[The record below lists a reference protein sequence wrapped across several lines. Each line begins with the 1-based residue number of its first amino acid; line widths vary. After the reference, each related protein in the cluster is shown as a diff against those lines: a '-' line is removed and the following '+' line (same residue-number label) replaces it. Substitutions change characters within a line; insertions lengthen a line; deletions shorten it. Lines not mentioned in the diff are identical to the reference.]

1 MASASFLAITIENTP
16 RRRNSA
22 AGSSLPLRI
31 RNRFSRLREAFR
43 AFQYRVA
50 QEKRIFG
57 TDGVRGVANVEPVT
71 AETALKLGR
80 AAAHVFTQLNPR
92 TIPEGTRPK
101 IVLGKD
107 TRLSGYMLENALVA
121 GITSLG
127 VDVLI
132 IGPLPTPG
140 VAYITRSL
148 RADAGI
154 VLSASHNSYEDNGI
168 KFFRH
173 DGYKLDDQ
181 IEERIERLVFTGEV
195 DSIRPTAG
203 KIGRAARIDDALGR
217 YVEFAKASFPRKM
230 SLEELRVAVDVA
242 NGAAYKSTPCILR
255 ELGAEVIVAHNEPNG
270 MNINADCGSTHPQE
284 IQRLVREA
292 GAHVGITHDGDADR
306 ALLCDENGE
315 IVDGDEILAIAALDL
330 LRAGQLRENTLVA
343 TVMSNFGL
351 DETLAAHKGKV
362 VRTKVGDRYVLEEMM
377 ARNLILGGEQSGH
390 IIFRDFTTTG
400 DGIISALQVLR
411 IMHATGQPL
420 SKLKTC
426 LKKYPQAQRNLRVKA
441 KPPIDQLREVVK
453 LRDEVERELAGK
465 GRVLLR
471 YSGTEPKIRL
481 LIEGRELDKIDKQAN
496 RIADAIQS
504 AIGAN

>member
-1 MASASFLAITIENTP
+1 M
-16 RRRNSA
+16 
-22 AGSSLPLRI
+22 
-31 RNRFSRLREAFR
+31 
-43 AFQYRVA
+43 
-50 QEKRIFG
+50 QEKKIFG

-80 AAAHVFTQLNPR
+80 AAAHVFTKLNPR
-92 TIPEGTRPK
+92 TIPEGARPK

-154 VLSASHNSYEDNGI
+154 VLSASHNPYEDNGI

-181 IEERIERLVFTGEV
+181 IEQEIEQLVFTGAI

-217 YVEFAKASFPRKM
+217 YVEFAKRSFPREM
-230 SLEELRVAVDVA
+230 SLEEMSIAVDVA
-242 NGAAYKSTPCILR
+242 NGAGYKSTPCILR
-255 ELGAEVIVAHNEPNG
+255 ELGADVIVAHNEPNG
-270 MNINADCGSTHPQE
+270 TNINAQCGSTFPEE
-284 IQRLVREA
+284 IQRLVKETR
-292 GAHVGITHDGDADR
+292 AHIGITHDGDADR
-306 ALLCDENGE
+306 VLLCDEKGE
-315 IVDGDEILAIAALDL
+315 IVDGDEILAIAAVDL
-330 LRAGQLRENTLVA
+330 LRSGQLRENTLVA
-343 TVMSNFGL
+343 TIMSNFGL
-351 DETLAAHKGKV
+351 DETIIAHGGKI
-362 VRTKVGDRYVLEEMM
+362 VRAKVGDRYVIEEMVK
-377 ARNLILGGEQSGH
+377 RNLNLGGEQSGH
-390 IIFRDFTTTG
+390 MIFRDFTTTG
-400 DGIISALQVLR
+400 DGIISALQILR
-411 IMHATGQPL
+411 IMHATGKPL
-420 SKLKTC
+420 SELKKC
-426 LKKYPQAQRNLRVKA
+426 LKKYPQAQRNLKVKA
-441 KPPIDQLREVVK
+441 KPPIDELREVVK
-453 LRDEVERELAGK
+453 LRDEVERELDGK

-481 LIEGRELDKIDKQAN
+481 LIEGRELAQIDQQAD

-504 AIGAN
+504 AIGTN

>member
-1 MASASFLAITIENTP
+1 VGE
-16 RRRNSA
+16 RNK
-22 AGSSLPLRI
+22 L
-31 RNRFSRLREAFR
+31 
-43 AFQYRVA
+43 
-50 QEKRIFG
+50 FG

-92 TIPEGTRPK
+92 TRPAGTRPK

-127 VDVLI
+127 VDVLV

-181 IEERIERLVFTGEV
+181 IENEIEQLVFTGAI
-195 DSIRPTAG
+195 DSVRPTAG
-203 KIGRAARIDDALGR
+203 KIGRATRIDDALGR
-217 YVEFAKASFPRKM
+217 YVEFAKTSFPRGM
-230 SLEELRVAVDVA
+230 SLEKMRIAVDVA
-242 NGAAYKSTPCILR
+242 NGASYKSTPCILR
-255 ELGAEVIVAHNEPNG
+255 ELGADLQVFHNAPNG
-270 MNINADCGSTHPQE
+270 TNINRDCGSTHPEE
-284 IQRLVREA
+284 IQRIVKET
-292 GAHVGITHDGDADR
+292 GVEVGITHDGDADR
-306 ALLCDENGE
+306 VLLCDENGD
-315 IVDGDEILAIAALDL
+315 IVDGDEILAIAATDF
-330 LRAGQLRENTLVA
+330 LRAGDLRENTLVA

-351 DETLAAHKGKV
+351 DETLASAGGKV
-362 VRTKVGDRYVLEEMM
+362 LRTKVGDRYVLEEMVK
-377 ARNLILGGEQSGH
+377 RDLNVGGEQSGH
-390 IIFRDFTTTG
+390 MIFRDFSTTG
-400 DGIISALQVLR
+400 DGIVCALQILR
-411 IMHATGQPL
+411 IMRSTGKPL
-420 SKLKTC
+420 SELKRV
-426 LKKYPQAQRNLRVKA
+426 LKKYPQAQRNLRVKE
-441 KPPIDQLREVVK
+441 KPPLEK
-453 LRDEVERELAGK
+453 LPDVMKLVGEAEQELNGK

-481 LIEGRELDKIDKQAN
+481 LIEGRELDRIDQQAN
-496 RIADAIQS
+496 RIADAIQT

>member
-1 MASASFLAITIENTP
+1 MQGKKL
-16 RRRNSA
+16 
-22 AGSSLPLRI
+22 
-31 RNRFSRLREAFR
+31 
-43 AFQYRVA
+43 
-50 QEKRIFG
+50 FG

-92 TIPEGTRPK
+92 TIPQGARPK
-101 IVLGKD
+101 IVVGKD

-127 VDVLI
+127 VDVLV

-154 VLSASHNSYEDNGI
+154 VLSASHNPYEDNGI

-181 IEERIERLVFTGEV
+181 IEEEIERLVFTGEI

-217 YVEFAKASFPRKM
+217 YVEFAKRSFPRGM
-230 SLEELRVAVDVA
+230 SLEEMHVAVDVA

-255 ELGAEVIVAHNEPNG
+255 ELGAEVTVAHNEPNG
-270 MNINADCGSTHPQE
+270 MNINMQCGSTFPQE
-284 IQRLVREA
+284 IQRVVRES
-292 GAHVGITHDGDADR
+292 GADVGITHDGDADR
-306 ALLCDENGE
+306 VLLCDENGE
-315 IVDGDEILAIAALDL
+315 IVDGDEILAIASVDL
-330 LRAGQLRENTLVA
+330 LRAGRLEQNTLVA

-351 DETLAAHKGKV
+351 DETISSAGGKII
-362 VRTKVGDRYVLEEMM
+362 RTKVGDRYVIEEMVQ
-377 ARNLILGGEQSGH
+377 RKLNLGGEQSGH
-390 IIFRDFTTTG
+390 LIFRDFTTTG
-400 DGIISALQVLR
+400 DGIISALQILR
-411 IMHATGQPL
+411 VMHETGQPL
-420 SKLKTC
+420 SKLKKC
-426 LKKYPQAQRNLRVKA
+426 LEKYPQAQRNLKVRE
-441 KPPIDQLREVVK
+441 KPPIEDLRDVVR
-453 LRDEVERELAGK
+453 LRDEVERELG
-465 GRVLLR
+465 GRGRILLR

-481 LIEGRELDKIDKQAN
+481 LIEGRELDKIEQQAN

-504 AIGAN
+504 AIGVN

>member
-1 MASASFLAITIENTP
+1 VT
-16 RRRNSA
+16 
-22 AGSSLPLRI
+22 
-31 RNRFSRLREAFR
+31 
-43 AFQYRVA
+43 
-50 QEKRIFG
+50 QEKKIFG
-57 TDGVRGVANVEPVT
+57 TDGVRGVANIEPVT
-71 AETALKLGR
+71 AETSLKLGR

-92 TIPEGTRPK
+92 KNPPGTRPK

-154 VLSASHNSYEDNGI
+154 ILSASHNPYEDNGI

-181 IEERIERLVFTGEV
+181 VEQQIEQLIFAGEI

-203 KIGRAARIDDALGR
+203 RIGRAARIDDALGR
-217 YVEFAKASFPRKM
+217 YVEFAKASFPRGM
-230 SLEELRVAVDVA
+230 SLEEMHVAVDVA

-255 ELGAEVIVAHNEPNG
+255 ELGAEVTVAHNDPNG
-270 MNINADCGSTHPQE
+270 TNINAQCGSIHPEE
-284 IQRLVREA
+284 IQRLVKET
-292 GAHVGITHDGDADR
+292 GADIGITHDGDADR
-306 ALLCDENGE
+306 VLLCDENGE
-315 IVDGDEILAIAALDL
+315 IVDGDEILAVASIDL
-330 LRAGQLRENTLVA
+330 LRTGRLEQNTVVT

-351 DETLAAHKGKV
+351 DETLAAQGGKV
-362 VRTKVGDRYVLEEMM
+362 VRTKVGDRYVIEEMVQ
-377 ARNLILGGEQSGH
+377 RKLNLGGEQSGH

-400 DGIISALQVLR
+400 DGIISALQILR
-411 IMHATGQPL
+411 IMHKTGQPL
-420 SKLKTC
+420 SKLKTS
-426 LKKYPQAQRNLRVKA
+426 LKKYPQAQRNLLVKE
-441 KPPIDQLREVVK
+441 KPPLAELPAVMK
-453 LRDEVERELAGK
+453 LVNEIEKELSGK

-481 LIEGRELDKIDKQAN
+481 LIEGQEFDKIDKQAN
-496 RIADAIQS
+496 RIADAIQE
-504 AIGAN
+504 AIGPARSQ

>member
-1 MASASFLAITIENTP
+1 MTQP
-16 RRRNSA
+16 
-22 AGSSLPLRI
+22 
-31 RNRFSRLREAFR
+31 
-43 AFQYRVA
+43 
-50 QEKRIFG
+50 KKIFG

-80 AAAHVFTQLNPR
+80 AAAYVFAQLNPR
-92 TIPEGTRPK
+92 KAPAGARPK

-107 TRLSGYMLENALVA
+107 TRQSGYMLENALVA

-154 VLSASHNSYEDNGI
+154 VLSASHNPYEDNGI

-181 IEERIERLVFTGEV
+181 IEERIERLVFSGEIE
-195 DSIRPTAG
+195 SIRPTANQV
-203 KIGRAARIDDALGR
+203 GRAARIDDALGR
-217 YVEFAKASFPRKM
+217 YVEFVKRSFPRDM

-242 NGAAYKSTPCILR
+242 NGAAYKSTPCVLR
-255 ELGAEVIVAHNEPNG
+255 ELGAEIAVVHNEPNG
-270 MNINADCGSTHPQE
+270 MNINDGCGSMHPEE
-284 IQRLVREA
+284 IQRAVQLS
-292 GAHVGITHDGDADR
+292 GADVGITHDGDADR
-306 ALLCDENGE
+306 VLLCDENGE
-315 IVDGDEILAIAALDL
+315 IVDGDEILAIAAIDL
-330 LRAGQLRENTLVA
+330 LDSNHLRDNTLVA

-351 DETLAAHKGKV
+351 DETLEAHGGKV
-362 VRTKVGDRYVLEEMM
+362 LRTKVGDRYVIEEMV
-377 ARNLILGGEQSGH
+377 ARNLNLGGEQSGH

-400 DGIISALQVLR
+400 DGIISALQILR
-411 IMHATGQPL
+411 VMHKTGQPL

-426 LKKYPQAQRNLRVKA
+426 LKKYPQAQRNLMVKS
-441 KPPIDQLREVVK
+441 KPPIEELREVAK
-453 LRDEVERELAGK
+453 LRDEVERELAGC

-481 LIEGRELDKIDKQAN
+481 LIEGRDFDKIDKHAN
-496 RIADAIQS
+496 RIAEAIQS
-504 AIGAN
+504 AIGT

>member
-1 MASASFLAITIENTP
+1 MS
-16 RRRNSA
+16 
-22 AGSSLPLRI
+22 
-31 RNRFSRLREAFR
+31 
-43 AFQYRVA
+43 
-50 QEKRIFG
+50 EKKKIFG

-154 VLSASHNSYEDNGI
+154 VLSASHNPYEDNGI

-181 IEERIERLVFTGEV
+181 IEEKIERLVFSGEV

-217 YVEFAKASFPRKM
+217 YVEFAKASFPRRM
-230 SLEELRVAVDVA
+230 SLEEMRVAVDVA

-255 ELGAEVIVAHNEPNG
+255 ELGADVAVTHNEPNG
-270 MNINADCGSTHPQE
+270 MNINDGCGSTHPEE
-284 IQRLVREA
+284 IQRIVKQNA
-292 GAHVGITHDGDADR
+292 ADVGITHDGDADR
-306 ALLCDENGE
+306 VLLCDENGE

-330 LRAGQLRENTLVA
+330 LGAGQLRDNTLAA

-351 DETLAAHKGKV
+351 DETLAADGGKV
-362 VRTKVGDRYVLEEMM
+362 VRTKVGDRYVIEEMV
-377 ARNLILGGEQSGH
+377 ARNLSLGGEQSGH

-400 DGIISALQVLR
+400 DGIISALQILR
-411 IMHATGQPL
+411 IMHTTGQPL

-426 LKKYPQAQRNLRVKA
+426 LKKYPQAQRNLIVKA
-441 KPPIDQLREVVK
+441 KPPIEELREVVK

-465 GRVLLR
+465 GRILLR

-481 LIEGRELDKIDKQAN
+481 LIEGREFDKIDKQAN

>member
-1 MASASFLAITIENTP
+1 MTE
-16 RRRNSA
+16 
-22 AGSSLPLRI
+22 
-31 RNRFSRLREAFR
+31 
-43 AFQYRVA
+43 Q
-50 QEKRIFG
+50 KKIFG

-71 AETALKLGR
+71 AETSLKLGR

-92 TIPEGTRPK
+92 KNAEGTRPK

-154 VLSASHNSYEDNGI
+154 ILSASHNSYEDNGI

-181 IEERIERLVFTGEV
+181 VEEQIEQLVFAGEI

-217 YVEFAKASFPRKM
+217 YVEFAKASFPRGM
-230 SLEELRVAVDVA
+230 SLEQMRVAVDVA

-255 ELGAEVIVAHNEPNG
+255 ELGAEVTVAHNEPNG
-270 MNINADCGSTHPQE
+270 TNINAQCGSTHPEE
-284 IQRLVREA
+284 IQRLVRET
-292 GAHVGITHDGDADR
+292 GADVGITHDGDADR
-306 ALLCDENGE
+306 VLLCDENGE
-315 IVDGDEILAIAALDL
+315 MVDGDEILAMASVDL
-330 LRAGQLRENTLVA
+330 LRADRLEQSTVVA

-351 DETLAAHKGKV
+351 DETVAAHGGKV
-362 VRTKVGDRYVLEEMM
+362 VRTKVGDRYVIEEMM
-377 ARNLILGGEQSGH
+377 KQKLNLGGEQSGH
-390 IIFRDFTTTG
+390 VIFRDFTTTG
-400 DGIISALQVLR
+400 DGIISALQILR
-411 IMHATGQPL
+411 IMHQTGQPL

-426 LKKYPQAQRNLRVKA
+426 LKKYPQAQRNLVVKE
-441 KPPIDQLREVVK
+441 KPPLAELSAVMK
-453 LRDEVERELAGK
+453 LISEAEKELSGK

-481 LIEGRELDKIDKQAN
+481 LIEGQELDKIDKQAN

>member
-1 MASASFLAITIENTP
+1 MTQA
-16 RRRNSA
+16 
-22 AGSSLPLRI
+22 
-31 RNRFSRLREAFR
+31 
-43 AFQYRVA
+43 
-50 QEKRIFG
+50 KKIFG

-92 TIPEGTRPK
+92 TIPEGARPK

-140 VAYITRSL
+140 VAYITRAL

-181 IEERIERLVFTGEV
+181 VEQRIEQLVFAGEV

-217 YVEFAKASFPRKM
+217 YVEFAKASFSRGM
-230 SLEELRVAVDVA
+230 SLEEMRVAVDVA
-242 NGAAYKSTPCILR
+242 NGAAYKSTPCVLR
-255 ELGAEVIVAHNEPNG
+255 ELGAEVIIAHNEPNG
-270 MNINADCGSTHPQE
+270 MNINAQCGSTHPRE
-284 IQRLVREA
+284 IQRLVKES
-292 GAHVGITHDGDADR
+292 GADVGITHDGDADR
-306 ALLCDENGE
+306 VLLCDENGE
-315 IVDGDEILAIAALDL
+315 IVDGDEILAIASVDL
-330 LRAGQLRENTLVA
+330 LRAGRLEQNTLVA

-351 DETLAAHKGKV
+351 DETLAAHGGKV
-362 VRTKVGDRYVLEEMM
+362 VRTKVGDRYVIEEMIS
-377 ARNLILGGEQSGH
+377 RKLNLGGEQSGH

-400 DGIISALQVLR
+400 DGIISALQILR
-411 IMHATGQPL
+411 IMHKTGQPL

-426 LKKYPQAQRNLRVKA
+426 LKKYPQAHRNLVVKA
-441 KPPIDQLREVVK
+441 KPPIEELREVMK
-453 LRDEVERELAGK
+453 LRDEIERELAGQ

-471 YSGTEPKIRL
+471 YSGTEPQIRL

-496 RIADAIQS
+496 RIADAIQN

>member
-1 MASASFLAITIENTP
+1 VTE
-16 RRRNSA
+16 
-22 AGSSLPLRI
+22 
-31 RNRFSRLREAFR
+31 
-43 AFQYRVA
+43 
-50 QEKRIFG
+50 EKKIFG

-71 AETALKLGR
+71 AETSLKLGR

-92 TIPEGTRPK
+92 KNPQGTRPK

-154 VLSASHNSYEDNGI
+154 ILSASHNPYEDNGI

-181 IEERIERLVFTGEV
+181 VEQQIEELIFAGEI

-203 KIGRAARIDDALGR
+203 RIGRAARIDDALGR
-217 YVEFAKASFPRKM
+217 YVEFAKASFPRGM
-230 SLEELRVAVDVA
+230 SLEEMHVAVDVA

-255 ELGAEVIVAHNEPNG
+255 ELGAEVTVAHNDPNG
-270 MNINADCGSTHPQE
+270 TNINAQCGSTHPEE
-284 IQRLVREA
+284 IQRLVKET
-292 GAHVGITHDGDADR
+292 GADVGITHDGDADR
-306 ALLCDENGE
+306 VLLCDENGE
-315 IVDGDEILAIAALDL
+315 IVDGDEILAIASMDL
-330 LRAGQLRENTLVA
+330 LGAGRLEQNTVVA

-351 DETLAAHKGKV
+351 DETLAAQGGKV
-362 VRTKVGDRYVLEEMM
+362 VRTKVGDRYVIEEMVQ
-377 ARNLILGGEQSGH
+377 RKLNLGGEQSGH

-400 DGIISALQVLR
+400 DGIISALQILR
-411 IMHATGQPL
+411 IMHKTGQPL
-420 SKLKTC
+420 SKLKTS
-426 LKKYPQAQRNLRVKA
+426 LKKYPQAQRNLLVKE
-441 KPPIDQLREVVK
+441 KPPLADLPAVMK
-453 LRDEVERELAGK
+453 LVNEIEKELSGK

-471 YSGTEPKIRL
+471 YSGTESKIRL
-481 LIEGRELDKIDKQAN
+481 LIEGREFDKIDEQAN
-496 RIADAIQS
+496 RIADAIQQ
-504 AIGAN
+504 AIGTN

>member
-1 MASASFLAITIENTP
+1 VT
-16 RRRNSA
+16 
-22 AGSSLPLRI
+22 
-31 RNRFSRLREAFR
+31 
-43 AFQYRVA
+43 Q
-50 QEKRIFG
+50 QKRIFG

-71 AETALKLGR
+71 AETSLKLGR

-92 TIPEGTRPK
+92 KNPAGTRPK

-154 VLSASHNSYEDNGI
+154 ILSASHNSYEDNGI

-181 IEERIERLVFTGEV
+181 VEEQIEQLVFAGEI

-217 YVEFAKASFPRKM
+217 YVEFAKASFPRGM
-230 SLEELRVAVDVA
+230 SLEEMRIAVDVA

-255 ELGAEVIVAHNEPNG
+255 ELGAEVTVEHNEPNG
-270 MNINADCGSTHPQE
+270 TNINAQCGSIYPEE
-284 IQRLVREA
+284 IQRLVKET
-292 GAHVGITHDGDADR
+292 GADIGITHDGDADR
-306 ALLCDENGE
+306 VLLCDENGE
-315 IVDGDEILAIAALDL
+315 MVDGDEILAMASVDL
-330 LRAGQLRENTLVA
+330 LRTDRLEQSTVVA

-351 DETLAAHKGKV
+351 DETVTAHGGKV
-362 VRTKVGDRYVLEEMM
+362 VRTKVGDRYVIEEMM
-377 ARNLILGGEQSGH
+377 KQKLNLGGEQSGH

-400 DGIISALQVLR
+400 DGIISALQILR
-411 IMHATGQPL
+411 IMHKTGQPL
-420 SKLKTC
+420 SKLKRC
-426 LKKYPQAQRNLRVKA
+426 LKKYPQAQRNLVVKE
-441 KPPIDQLREVVK
+441 KPPLAELPAVMK
-453 LRDEVERELAGK
+453 LISETEKELSGK

-481 LIEGRELDKIDKQAN
+481 LIEGQEVDKIDKQAN

-504 AIGAN
+504 AIGVD